1 MFDLTLL
8 HEDLDEEEME
18 ERQSY
23 YAEFISD
30 VEITKRG
37 ETNVFVRLS
46 NLCREIVLTL

>member
-30 VEITKRG
+30 VELGKLG
-37 ETNVFVRLS
+37 ESDLLV
-46 NLCREIVLTL
+46 